1 MAGKFTL
8 RADVQPDVLDWG
20 HLRMLSHPPSTGA
33 KQLTIIDGDISPGKG
48 HNFHYHPNQEEVL
61 YVVSG
66 SIEQW
71 LERERRTL
79 GPGDS
84 IFIPPGVVHA
94 SFAIGADQVR
104 VLAIFG
110 PSVGDAGLEMV
121 DVSGEA
127 PWDGLR
133 ANAT

>member
-1 MAGKFTL
+1 MPGKFTL
-8 RADVQPDVLDWG
+8 LADVQPDVLEWG
-20 HLRMLSHPPSTGA
+20 QLRMLSHPPSTGA
-33 KQLTIIDGDISPGKG
+33 KQLAIIHGNIFPGQG
-48 HNFHYHPNQEEVL
+48 HNFHYHPHQEEIL
-61 YVVSG
+61 YVISG
-66 SIEQW
+66 TIEQW

-84 IFIPPGVVHA
+84 IFIPPGVAHA
-94 SFAIGADQVR
+94 SFNIGADDVS

-127 PWDGLR
+127 PWNGLR

>member
-8 RADVQPDVLDWG
+8 RTDVQPDVLDWG
-20 HLRMLSHPPSTGA
+20 QLRMLSHPPSTGA
-33 KQLTIIDGDISPGKG
+33 KQLTIINGDISPGKG

-79 GPGDS
+79 GPGS
-84 IFIPPGVVHA
+84 A
-94 SFAIGADQVR
+94 SLSRLGSCMPR
-104 VLAIFG
+104 L
-110 PSVGDAGLEMV
+110 PSVLI
-121 DVSGEA
+121 
-127 PWDGLR
+127 R
-133 ANAT
+133 

>member
-1 MAGKFTL
+1 
-8 RADVQPDVLDWG
+8 
-20 HLRMLSHPPSTGA
+20 MLSHPSSTGA
-33 KQLTIIDGDISPGKG
+33 KQLTIIDGDIFPGKG
-48 HNFHYHPNQEEVL
+48 HNFHYHPNQEEVV

-66 SIEQW
+66 SVEQW

-84 IFIPPGVVHA
+84 IFIRLGLCMPRSP
-94 SFAIGADQVR
+94 S
-104 VLAIFG
+104 VLIRQEYWDLG

-127 PWDGLR
+127 PWNALK
-133 ANAT
+133 ANTT

>member
-1 MAGKFTL
+1 
-8 RADVQPDVLDWG
+8 
-20 HLRMLSHPPSTGA
+20 MLSHPPSTGA
-33 KQLTIIDGDISPGKG
+33 KQLTIIDGNIFSDKG
-48 HNFHYHPNQEEVL
+48 HNFHYHPNQEEIL

-66 SIEQW
+66 TIEQW
-71 LERERRTL
+71 LEGERRTL

-94 SFAIGADQVR
+94 SFAVGAEGAR

-121 DVSGEA
+121 DVSGEV
-127 PWDGLR
+127 PWNGLR
-133 ANAT
+133 ANAA